1 MSSFNDK
8 KIVILTDTFSTGA
21 CMASQLS
28 KSGFHVIA
36 CLSAELGDLLDMVP
50 QHIKVDYLAT
60 IVYDTNKEPD
70 EALSEMISKIK
81 SLGGNLIDV
90 IAGAE
95 TGVLLADRLSES
107 LGLRS
112 NGTLLSEARRNK
124 FVMGETIRSAGIRA
138 VKQLRASSWEE
149 INSWIT
155 EWNPSP
161 FKLIVKP
168 LNSAGSDSVTLCIN
182 IDEVMNAFTSIM
194 GKHNHLGLSNCAVL
208 VQEFLEG
215 TEYVIDSVSRDG
227 DHKIIAIWEYDR
239 RPVNGA
245 NFVCFGQR
253 LMIADEDRVQELVA
267 YQKKVLTALNIVNGA
282 SHGEIKWF
290 KDEPVLVEVGAR
302 CHGAEGCWIDIEDK
316 VYGYNQAQVN
326 IDCYINPEA
335 YNLIPYVPT
344 IRKGYGSVVFI
355 VVKHEGYFKEVN
367 PIYLDEIKSM
377 KSCTYVEFFLKQNRF
392 VPKTIDCFTWVSYYS
407 YYYFYHYHYHYHDYY
422 YHLY

>member
-1 MSSFNDK
+1 
-8 KIVILTDTFSTGA
+8 
-21 CMASQLS
+21 MASIIS
-28 KSGFHVIA
+28 KLDYHVVA
-36 CLSAELGDLLDMVP
+36 CLSAELGELLDMIP
-50 QHIKVDYLAT
+50 QHIKVNYLAT
-60 IVYDTNKEPD
+60 IIYDTNKEPD
-70 EALSEMISKIK
+70 DALSEMITKIK
-81 SLGGNLIDV
+81 SLEGTLIGV

-95 TGVLLADRLSES
+95 TGVLLADKLSES
-107 LGLRS
+107 LGIRT

-124 FVMGETIRSAGIRA
+124 YVMGETIRSAGIRA
-138 VKQLRASSWEE
+138 VKQLRASSWET
-149 INSWIT
+149 INSWII

-168 LNSAGSDSVTLCIN
+168 LESAGSDSVTLCMN
-182 IDEVMNAFTSIM
+182 IDEVKNAFTSIM
-194 GKHNHLGLSNCAVL
+194 GKSNHLGLSNGAVL

-227 DHKIIAIWEYDR
+227 EHKIIAIWEYDR

-245 NFVCFGQR
+245 DFVCFGQR

-267 YQKKVLTALNIVNGA
+267 YQKKVLTALNIINGA

-326 IDCYINPEA
+326 IDCYINPIA
-335 YNLIPYVPT
+335 YNLIPSVPT

-367 PIYLDEIKSM
+367 PLLLDEIKKM
-377 KSCTYVEFFLKQNRF
+377 KSCTYVEFFLKPNKF
-392 VPKTIDCFTWVSYYS
+392 VPKTIDCFTWVYHHHH
-407 YYYFYHYHYHYHDYY
+407 YYYYY
-422 YHLY
+422 YYYYY